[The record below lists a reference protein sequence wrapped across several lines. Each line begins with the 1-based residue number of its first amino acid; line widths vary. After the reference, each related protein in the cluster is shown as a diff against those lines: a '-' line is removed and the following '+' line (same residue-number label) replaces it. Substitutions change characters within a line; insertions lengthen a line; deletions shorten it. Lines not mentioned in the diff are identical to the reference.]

1 MSIRITIACP
11 ENLIAEANQF
21 ALCVGNTPADAKTF
35 GSATWEDGQGE
46 RFALASLLA
55 GPHFPQVAAQP
66 LRAPD
71 HSQHADVVAASIAQA
86 ALQIWSPLSSES
98 FPSLSADLLVAV
110 IGLDAALAI
119 PLLGLSPVPTE
130 D

>member
-55 GPHFPQVAAQP
+55 GPHFPQVAA
-66 LRAPD
+66 
-71 HSQHADVVAASIAQA
+71 DVVAASIAQA

>member
-11 ENLIAEANQF
+11 ENMIAEANQF
-21 ALCVGNTPADAKTF
+21 ALCIGSTPADAQTF

-46 RFALASLLA
+46 RYALASLLA
-55 GPHFPQVAAQP
+55 GPQFAQTAAEP

-71 HSQHADVVAASIAQA
+71 HTEHADVTAAAFAQS
-86 ALQIWSPLSSES
+86 ALRIWSPLSPGS
-98 FPSLSADLLVAV
+98 FPSLSADRLIAV
-110 IGLDAALAI
+110 IGLDAGLAI
-119 PLLGLSPVPTE
+119 PLLGLSPVPIE